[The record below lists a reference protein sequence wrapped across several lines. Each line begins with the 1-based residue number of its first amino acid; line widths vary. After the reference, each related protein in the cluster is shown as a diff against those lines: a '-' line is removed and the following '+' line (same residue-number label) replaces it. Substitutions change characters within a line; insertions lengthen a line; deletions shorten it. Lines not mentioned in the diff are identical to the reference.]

1 MAMACP
7 RQRTAPAYA
16 GTNATL
22 ACSVRYCPI
31 SMSGC
36 RPGSSR
42 RYIFSASRSPT
53 TTVVFDWSAPIG
65 RCERSAGSSPGST
78 IPGRNDQ
85 SPWSP
90 PAAIACTSGS
100 PIRSSPV
107 RYR

>member
-22 ACSVRYCPI
+22 ARSVRYCPI

-65 RCERSAGSSPGST
+65 RCDRSAGSSPGST
-78 IPGRNDQ
+78 TPGRNDQ